1 MNDSEGRLFIGGR
14 WVEPSSTEWLVSIN
28 PATEQEA
35 GRVPAANAE
44 DVDRAVAAAHRAFDH
59 GPWPRMSIGERADM
73 LRSAAAYLREH
84 TEEIARVI
92 TSEMGSPIAQSL
104 GVQVPRAYQ
113 IWEYF
118 AELGKTFQWT
128 ERRDAYDVVNQ
139 ASEIVIEHQP
149 IGVVAAIV
157 PWNGPQIVAAMKCAP
172 ALISGCTVVLKP
184 SEEAAVSFKFL
195 AEAFIQAG
203 LPEGVLNIV
212 PADRVVSEHLVA
224 HPDVD
229 KVSIT
234 GSVPAGKRVNELCAA
249 HMKHCTLELGGK
261 SAAILLD
268 DVDLEVAMASLGPI
282 MAFING
288 QACNAPTRLLV
299 PRSRYDEYAAA
310 LVETMRALPYGD
322 PSDMNTFVGPL
333 ASRRQR
339 DRVVSY
345 LELGK
350 REGATV
356 ALGGGIPADRPVGWY
371 VEKTVFTNV
380 DNSMR
385 IAQEE
390 IFGPVYCV
398 IAYED
403 EADAIRIANDTP
415 FGLAGSVWTSNPKRG
430 FEVARQVVAGT
441 VGVNSHTIDMAGPFG
456 GMKDSGFGRECG
468 VEGIADYTQ
477 LKTLMP
483 PVGTYV

>member
-1 MNDSEGRLFIGGR
+1 MSDSDGRLFIGGQ
-14 WVEPSSTEWLVSIN
+14 WVQPSSSEWLVSIN
-28 PATEQEA
+28 PATEQES

-44 DVDRAVAAAHRAFDH
+44 DVDRAVEAAREAFDS
-59 GPWPRMSIGERADM
+59 GPWPRMSVEDRAAV

-92 TSEMGSPIAQSL
+92 TSEMGSPIAQSI

-118 AELGKTFQWT
+118 ADLGKSFQWT

-184 SEEAAVSFKFL
+184 SEEAALSFSYL
-195 AEAFIQAG
+195 AEAFVQAG
-203 LPEGVLNIV
+203 LPAGVLNIV
-212 PADRVVSEHLVA
+212 PADRVVSEHLVS
-224 HPDVD
+224 HPGVD

-234 GSVPAGKRVNELCAA
+234 GSVAAGKRVYELCAA
-249 HMKHCTLELGGK
+249 DMKLCTLELGGK

-268 DVDLEVAMASLGPI
+268 DVDLEIAMASLGPI

-299 PRSRYDEYAAA
+299 PRSKYDEYAQA
-310 LVETMRALPYGD
+310 LVDTMRALPYGD
-322 PSDMNTFVGPL
+322 PSDEGTFVGPL

-345 LELGK
+345 LELG
-350 REGATV
+350 REEGATV
-356 ALGGGIPADRPVGWY
+356 ALGGGVPAQFPVGWY
-371 VEKTVFTNV
+371 VEKTVFTHV
-380 DNSMR
+380 ENSMR

-398 IAYED
+398 IAYD
-403 EADAIRIANDTP
+403 DDADAVRIANDTP

-430 FEVARQVVAGT
+430 FEVARQVAAGT

-468 VEGIADYTQ
+468 TEGIADYTQ
-477 LKTLMP
+477 LKTVMP

>member
-1 MNDSEGRLFIGGR
+1 MSDSEGRLFIGGQ

-28 PATEQEA
+28 PATEQES

-44 DVDRAVAAAHRAFDH
+44 DVDRAVAAAREAFDR
-59 GPWPRMSIGERADM
+59 GPWPRMSVEERGVV
-73 LRSAAAYLREH
+73 LREAAAYLREH

-92 TSEMGSPIAQSL
+92 TSEMGSPIAQSIH
-104 GVQVPRAYQ
+104 VQVPRAYQ

-118 AELGKTFQWT
+118 ADLGKTFQWT

-139 ASEIVIEHQP
+139 ASEIVIEHEP

-184 SEEAAVSFKFL
+184 SEEAALSFSYL
-195 AEAFIQAG
+195 AEAFRKAG

-212 PADRVVSEHLVA
+212 PADRVVSEHLVS

-234 GSVPAGKRVNELCAA
+234 GSVAAGKRVNELCAA
-249 HMKHCTLELGGK
+249 QMKHCTLELGGK

-268 DVDLEVAMASLGPI
+268 DVDLDVAMASLGPI

-299 PRSRYDEYAAA
+299 PRSRYDEYASA

-322 PSDMNTFVGPL
+322 PSDMETFVGPL

-339 DRVVSY
+339 DRVASY

-350 REGATV
+350 QEGATV
-356 ALGGGIPADRPVGWY
+356 ALGGGIPADHPVGWY

-380 DNSMR
+380 ENSMR

-415 FGLAGSVWTSNPKRG
+415 FGLAGSVWTSDPKRG
-430 FEVARQVVAGT
+430 FDVARQIVAGT

-468 VEGIADYTQ
+468 TEGIADYTQ

>member
-1 MNDSEGRLFIGGR
+1 MNDSEGRLFIGGQ

-28 PATEQEA
+28 PATEQES

-44 DVDRAVAAAHRAFDH
+44 DVDRAVAAARQAFDH
-59 GPWPRMSIGERADM
+59 GPWPRMSVEERGVV

-84 TEEIARVI
+84 TEEIAKVI
-92 TSEMGSPIAQSL
+92 TSEMGSPIAQSIH
-104 GVQVPRAYQ
+104 VQVPRAYQ

-118 AELGKTFQWT
+118 ADLGKTFQWT

-139 ASEIVIEHQP
+139 ASEIVIEHEP

-184 SEEAAVSFKFL
+184 SEEAALSFRYL
-195 AEAFIQAG
+195 AEAFRKAG

-212 PADRVVSEHLVA
+212 PADRVVSEHLVS

-234 GSVPAGKRVNELCAA
+234 GSVAAGKRVNELCAA
-249 HMKHCTLELGGK
+249 QMKHCTLELGGK

-299 PRSRYDEYAAA
+299 PRSRYDEYASA

-322 PSDMNTFVGPL
+322 PSDMKTFVGPL

-339 DRVVSY
+339 DRVASY

-350 REGATV
+350 QEGATV
-356 ALGGGIPADRPVGWY
+356 ALGGGIPADHPVGWY

-380 DNSMR
+380 ENSMR

-415 FGLAGSVWTSNPKRG
+415 FGLAGSVWTSDPKRG
-430 FEVARQVVAGT
+430 FDVARQIVAGT

-456 GMKDSGFGRECG
+456 GMKDSGFGREC
-468 VEGIADYTQ
+468 
-477 LKTLMP
+477 
-483 PVGTYV
+483 

>member
-1 MNDSEGRLFIGGR
+1 MSDSEGRLFIGGQ

-28 PATEQEA
+28 PATEQES

-44 DVDRAVAAAHRAFDH
+44 DVDRAVAAAREAFDR
-59 GPWPRMSIGERADM
+59 GPWPRMSVEERGDV
-73 LRSAAAYLREH
+73 LREAAAYLREH

-92 TSEMGSPIAQSL
+92 TSEMGSPIAQSIH
-104 GVQVPRAYQ
+104 VQVPRAYQ

-118 AELGKTFQWT
+118 ADLGKTFQWT

-139 ASEIVIEHQP
+139 ASEIVIQHEP

-184 SEEAAVSFKFL
+184 SEEAALSFSYL
-195 AEAFIQAG
+195 AEAFRQAG

-212 PADRVVSEHLVA
+212 PADRVVSEHLVS

-234 GSVPAGKRVNELCAA
+234 GSVAAGKRVNELCAA
-249 HMKHCTLELGGK
+249 QMKHCTLELGGK

-268 DVDLEVAMASLGPI
+268 DVDLDVAMASLGPI

-299 PRSRYDEYAAA
+299 PRSRYDEYASA
-310 LVETMRALPYGD
+310 LVEAMRALPYGD
-322 PSDMNTFVGPL
+322 PTDMNTFVGPL

-339 DRVVSY
+339 DRVASY

-350 REGATV
+350 QEGATV
-356 ALGGGIPADRPVGWY
+356 ALGGGIPSDRPVGWY
-371 VEKTVFTNV
+371 VEKTVFTDV

-468 VEGIADYTQ
+468 TEGIADYTQ

>member
-1 MNDSEGRLFIGGR
+1 
-14 WVEPSSTEWLVSIN
+14 
-28 PATEQEA
+28 
-35 GRVPAANAE
+35 
-44 DVDRAVAAAHRAFDH
+44 
-59 GPWPRMSIGERADM
+59 
-73 LRSAAAYLREH
+73 
-84 TEEIARVI
+84 
-92 TSEMGSPIAQSL
+92 MGSPIAQSIH
-104 GVQVPRAYQ
+104 VQVPRAYQ
-113 IWEYF
+113 IYEYF
-118 AELGKTFQWT
+118 AELAETFQWT
-128 ERRDAYDVVNQ
+128 ERRDAYDVVNK
-139 ASEIVIEHQP
+139 ASEIVIDHEP

-172 ALISGCTVVLKP
+172 ALLAGCTVILKP
-184 SEEAAVSFKFL
+184 SEEAALSFRYL
-195 AEAFIQAG
+195 AEAFTAAG
-203 LPEGVLNIV
+203 LPGGVLNIL
-212 PADRVVSEHLVA
+212 PADRVVSELLVS
-224 HPDVD
+224 HSGVD
-229 KVSIT
+229 KVSLT
-234 GSVPAGKRVNELCAA
+234 GSVGAGKRVNQLCAES
-249 HMKHCTLELGGK
+249 MTHCTLELGGK

-268 DVDLEVAMASLGPI
+268 DVDLGAAMQSLGPV

-299 PRSRYDEYAAA
+299 PRKSYRKYAEA

-322 PSDMNTFVGPL
+322 PMEMSTFVGPL
-333 ASRRQR
+333 ASKRQR

-350 REGATV
+350 QEGATV

-371 VEKTVFTNV
+371 VDKTVFTDV
-380 DNSMR
+380 ENSMR

-403 EADAIRIANDTP
+403 EADAVRIANDTA
-415 FGLAGSVWTSNPKRG
+415 FGLAGSVWTSDPQRG
-430 FEVARQVVAGT
+430 LKLARQVRAGT

-468 VEGIADYTQ
+468 VEGIADYTE

-483 PVGTYV
+483 PVGTSI